1 MWSNIPSCLSPS
13 LLADHPGVSAVAATC
28 GLCLDIP
35 RVLVV
40 RFQALGGGGAVISP
54 GFDLGASSD
63 GSDLCAKSDTCAH
76 AWIDVW
82 WGFGI
87 GTVVQECVE

>member
-1 MWSNIPSCLSPS
+1 M
-13 LLADHPGVSAVAATC
+13 VVAAC
-28 GLCLDIP
+28 VELAAEG
-35 RVLVV
+35 RVLICCSVT
-40 RFQALGGGGAVISP
+40 FAGGGGAVVSP

-87 GTVVQECVE
+87 GIVVQECVE

>member
-1 MWSNIPSCLSPS
+1 MGRTTTP
-13 LLADHPGVSAVAATC
+13 A
-28 GLCLDIP
+28 
-35 RVLVV
+35 
-40 RFQALGGGGAVISP
+40 GGGGAISATPAGGGCAVVSP

-63 GSDLCAKSDTCAH
+63 GSIDLCAKSDTCAH